1 MVYDQLTVKYCE
13 KHYMNE
19 CESIWYAV
27 FFTGRLCVIF
37 RYENCKK
44 ILQCQLAKNEQSI
57 TDVPS
62 ESVSLKGLHTRLQ
75 EIQVSHCDK
84 YNLLF

>member
-1 MVYDQLTVKYCE
+1 MFQWWSRIIC
-13 KHYMNE
+13 
-19 CESIWYAV
+19 
-27 FFTGRLCVIF
+27 

-75 EIQVSHCDK
+75 EIQVQH
-84 YNLLF
+84 LPL